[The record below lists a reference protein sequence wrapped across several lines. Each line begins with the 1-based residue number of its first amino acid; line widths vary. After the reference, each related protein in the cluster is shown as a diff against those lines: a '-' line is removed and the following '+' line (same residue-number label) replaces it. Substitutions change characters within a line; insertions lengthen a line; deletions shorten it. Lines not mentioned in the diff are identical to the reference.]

1 MKTIRLARSLIL
13 LASAALAPATASA
26 QPATAQVQVAW
37 TDWLTLNAPA
47 GTASGTMG
55 GVTVNYVGGPL
66 SAAYTDCTTWPAAD
80 RWHIRNPDDKPW
92 TSGTVSNRP
101 ICDQMAI
108 SEAITATVTFSSPV
122 SNLYMAMLSVGR
134 GGTPVTYTF
143 NQSFVVDSW
152 GRGAYGIDRIGPG
165 IVTGNSFT
173 GEEFHGVL
181 RFTSPVTTL
190 TFTTNVPEH
199 WQGFTF
205 GAAPVPE
212 PASASLTLVGAAL
225 LGAGALSRRRTSVA
239 VRA

>member
-1 MKTIRLARSLIL
+1 MKIIRFARSLIL

-26 QPATAQVQVAW
+26 QVAW
-37 TDWLTLNAPA
+37 TDWLTLNYPD

-55 GVTVNYVGGPL
+55 GVTVNYVSTGPVQ
-66 SAAYTDCTTWPAAD
+66 AAYTDCTAWPAAD
-80 RWHIRNPDDKPW
+80 RWAVGNGAY
-92 TSGTVSNRP
+92 TNGTVPNRP
-101 ICDQMAI
+101 ICDQIGFTDAL
-108 SEAITATVTFSSPV
+108 TATVTFSSPV
-122 SNLYMAMLSVGR
+122 SNLYMAMLSVGQR
-134 GGTPVTYTF
+134 GTPVTFAF

-152 GRGAYGIDRIGPG
+152 GMGFSGSDWNGPG
-165 IVTGNSFT
+165 IVSGNSFT

>member
-1 MKTIRLARSLIL
+1 MKTIRFARSLIL

-26 QPATAQVQVAW
+26 QVAW

-55 GVTVNYVGGPL
+55 GVTVNHSSTGPL
-66 SAAYTDCTTWPAAD
+66 SAAYTDCTSWPAAD
-80 RWHIRNPDDKPW
+80 RWTGNAY
-92 TSGTVSNRP
+92 TNGTVSNRP

-108 SEAITATVTFSSPV
+108 SDAVTATVTFSSPV
-122 SNLYMAMLSVGR
+122 SNLYMAMLSVGQR
-134 GGTPVTYTF
+134 GTPVTYTF

-152 GRGAYGIDRIGPG
+152 GQGFSGNGGAG

-212 PASASLTLVGAAL
+212 PASASLALVGAAL
-225 LGAGALSRRRTSVA
+225 LGAGALSRRRTSVSM
-239 VRA
+239 RA

>member
-26 QPATAQVQVAW
+26 QVAW

-66 SAAYTDCTTWPAAD
+66 SAAYTDCTSWPAAD
-80 RWHIRNPDDKPW
+80 RWTGNAY
-92 TSGTVSNRP
+92 TNGTVSNRP

-122 SNLYMAMLSVGR
+122 STLYMAMLSVGQ
-134 GGTPVTYTF
+134 GGIPVTYTF

>member
-1 MKTIRLARSLIL
+1 MKTIRFARSLIL

-26 QPATAQVQVAW
+26 QVAW

-55 GVTVNYVGGPL
+55 GVTVNYSSNGPL
-66 SAAYTDCTTWPAAD
+66 SAAYTDCTSWPAAD
-80 RWHIRNPDDKPW
+80 RWTGSAYTN
-92 TSGTVSNRP
+92 GTVSNRP

-108 SEAITATVTFSSPV
+108 TKPVMATVTFSSPV
-122 SNLYMAMLSVGR
+122 SNLYMAMLSVGQ
-134 GGTPVTYTF
+134 GGIPVTYTF

-152 GRGAYGIDRIGPG
+152 GQGLYGNGGPG
-165 IVTGNSFT
+165 IVMGNSFT

-190 TFTTNVPEH
+190 TFTTNVEEH

-212 PASASLTLVGAAL
+212 PASASLLLVGAAL
-225 LGAGALSRRRTSVA
+225 LGAGALSRRRTSISM
-239 VRA
+239 RA

>member
-26 QPATAQVQVAW
+26 QVAW

-55 GVTVNYVGGPL
+55 GVTVNYVSAGPL

-80 RWHIRNPDDKPW
+80 RWAVGNAY
-92 TSGTVSNRP
+92 TNGTVSNRP
-101 ICDQMAI
+101 ICDQLGI
-108 SEAITATVTFSSPV
+108 SDAVTATVTFSSPV

-152 GRGAYGIDRIGPG
+152 GFGFVGSDWNTGFG
-165 IVTGNSFT
+165 VTSGNSFT

-212 PASASLTLVGAAL
+212 PASASLALVGAAL
-225 LGAGALSRRRTSVA
+225 LGAGALSRRRTSVS